1 MDTTVNFVCES
12 LSSNE
17 SKQNPQSTT
26 EGHEVSKRP
35 VPPPRRPFRVYR
47 APGQAKAKEAKEH
60 PPPPS
65 HEVLYPLPP
74 FRQTPGPIQAS
85 QTYLR
90 TLVLERW
97 DAEIRR
103 CHEACK
109 VQLLERMQGPAT
121 HQAFMWEQIAG
132 RWNAE
137 KKWCEE
143 ARKVQL
149 LELLLAAHGISTLV
163 NQGQRS
169 EKTLMDDDGTKA
181 NNKGKEE
188 KKIVKWMT
196 MVGTKAN
203 EKRKEKKVVKWM
215 TTVGTKAEKWRKEEK
230 KIVKWMTTVGT
241 KAEKWIERQEPR
253 PRNV

>member
-35 VPPPRRPFRVYR
+35 VPPPSRPFRVYH

-109 VQLLERMQGPAT
+109 VQLLEHMQGPAT

-149 LELLLAAHGISTLV
+149 LELLLVAHGISTLV
-163 NQGQRS
+163 
-169 EKTLMDDDGTKA
+169 
-181 NNKGKEE
+181 
-188 KKIVKWMT
+188 
-196 MVGTKAN
+196 
-203 EKRKEKKVVKWM
+203 
-215 TTVGTKAEKWRKEEK
+215 
-230 KIVKWMTTVGT
+230 
-241 KAEKWIERQEPR
+241 
-253 PRNV
+253 

>member
-35 VPPPRRPFRVYR
+35 IPPPSQPFRVYR

-121 HQAFMWEQIAG
+121 HQAFMREQIAG

-137 KKWCEE
+137 KKCSWDFYSSVV
-143 ARKVQL
+143 R
-149 LELLLAAHGISTLV
+149 
-163 NQGQRS
+163 
-169 EKTLMDDDGTKA
+169 TKA
-181 NNKGKEE
+181 NDKGKEE

-215 TTVGTKAEKWRKEEK
+215 TMVGTKAEKWRKEEK
-230 KIVKWMTTVGT
+230 KIVKWMTMVGT
-241 KAEKWIERQEPR
+241 KAEKCLE
-253 PRNV
+253 NG

>member
-35 VPPPRRPFRVYR
+35 VPPPSQLFHVYR

-65 HEVLYPLPP
+65 HE
-74 FRQTPGPIQAS
+74 
-85 QTYLR
+85 
-90 TLVLERW
+90 
-97 DAEIRR
+97 
-103 CHEACK
+103 
-109 VQLLERMQGPAT
+109 LLERMQGPAT
-121 HQAFMWEQIAG
+121 HQAFMREQIAG

-149 LELLLAAHGISTLV
+149 LELLLAAHGIYTLV
-163 NQGQRS
+163 YDCEMDDDGRNQGQRS

-181 NNKGKEE
+181 NDKGKEE

-253 PRNV
+253 LRNV

>member
-17 SKQNPQSTT
+17 
-26 EGHEVSKRP
+26 R
-35 VPPPRRPFRVYR
+35 
-47 APGQAKAKEAKEH
+47 QAKAKEAKEH

-90 TLVLERW
+90 TLVLECW

-121 HQAFMWEQIAG
+121 HQAFMREQIAG

-163 NQGQRS
+163 YDC
-169 EKTLMDDDGTKA
+169 EMDDDGTKA
-181 NNKGKEE
+181 NDKGKEE

-215 TTVGTKAEKWRKEEK
+215 TMVGTKAEKWRKEEK
-230 KIVKWMTTVGT
+230 KIVKWMMTVGT
-241 KAEKWIERQEPR
+241 KAEKCLEMA
-253 PRNV
+253 

>member
-35 VPPPRRPFRVYR
+35 VPPPSRPFRVYR

-90 TLVLERW
+90 TLVLECW

-103 CHEACK
+103 CHEAYLDGGSCEQDK
-109 VQLLERMQGPAT
+109 GFIDDYDGVSVIVLL
-121 HQAFMWEQIAG
+121 
-132 RWNAE
+132 
-137 KKWCEE
+137 
-143 ARKVQL
+143 
-149 LELLLAAHGISTLV
+149 
-163 NQGQRS
+163 
-169 EKTLMDDDGTKA
+169 D
-181 NNKGKEE
+181 
-188 KKIVKWMT
+188 
-196 MVGTKAN
+196 
-203 EKRKEKKVVKWM
+203 
-215 TTVGTKAEKWRKEEK
+215 
-230 KIVKWMTTVGT
+230 
-241 KAEKWIERQEPR
+241 
-253 PRNV
+253 